1 MARIEWTEE
10 AVKDLKI
17 IEKQVGRR
25 VTKKLIWLSENFET
39 TISELTSTPW
49 KSWIDLWSA
58 ILRVIDCF
66 ECN

>member
-25 VTKKLIWLSENFET
+25 VTKKLSWLSENFET
-39 TISELTSTPW
+39 IISELTSTPW
-49 KSWIDLWSA
+49 KSWIDCGL
-58 ILRVIDCF
+58 
-66 ECN
+66 

>member
-1 MARIEWTEE
+1 LARIEWTEE

-17 IEKQVGRR
+17 IEKRVGRR

-39 TISELTSTPW
+39 IISELTSTPW
-49 KSWIDLWSA
+49 KSWIDCGLQFFD
-58 ILRVIDCF
+58 IDCF